1 MGTFKVEDVV
11 VALHAEG
18 GCEKQGYTF
27 RTCRGGGSP
36 AMDEFKRLG
45 DESDPLVLAALHAG
59 LQRAL
64 HAVEERERAI
74 KK

>member
-1 MGTFKVEDVV
+1 
-11 VALHAEG
+11 
-18 GCEKQGYTF
+18 
-27 RTCRGGGSP
+27 
-36 AMDEFKRLG
+36 MDEYKRLG
-45 DESDPLVLAALHAG
+45 DESDPDILAALHAG